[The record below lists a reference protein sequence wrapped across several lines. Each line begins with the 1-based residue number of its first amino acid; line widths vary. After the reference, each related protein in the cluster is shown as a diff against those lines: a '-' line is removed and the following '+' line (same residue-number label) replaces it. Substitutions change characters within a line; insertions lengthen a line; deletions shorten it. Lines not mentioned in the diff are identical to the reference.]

1 MRRRR
6 STALTALT
14 LATAVSLAAAAC
26 SGATTDPTVGDS
38 DAGGEGTALHLGM
51 TIHQAD
57 VYFQSIADVVQS
69 TVEAD
74 GGSMTLV
81 NTQTDASTEAT
92 GFQNLIS
99 AQVDGIVTSPLSPEG
114 SLASVRAAADAGIPI
129 VCYNTCLGD
138 ASEEVAAAFIESD
151 QHDLGTQ
158 TGEYAATALQERG
171 VDTAVLAMLNCN
183 RYEACQARQDGFLEA
198 LEDGG
203 ITVDV
208 VNDQEA
214 LAADEATGIATD
226 MLTANQDI
234 NVMWAAS
241 QSATEGMVA
250 AVQAAGRDDLSLF
263 GTDVSPS
270 LVNSI
275 KDGVLL
281 GVTGQDSAQTGEL
294 AVQYIRSAIAG
305 EEISPFSVEIP
316 GVLYSADDPEAL
328 DAYLEQQG

>member
-6 STALTALT
+6 STFLAALST
-14 LATAVSLAAAAC
+14 ATAVTLLAAAC
-26 SGATTDPTVGDS
+26 SGATSDPTAGEET
-38 DAGGEGTALHLGM
+38 GGETTALQIGV

-57 VYFQSIADVVQS
+57 VYFQSIADVVAS

-114 SLASVRAAADAGIPI
+114 SLASVQAAADAGIPI
-129 VCYNTCLGD
+129 ICYNTCLGD
-138 ASEEVAAAFIESD
+138 ASEDVAEAFIESD
-151 QHDLGTQ
+151 QYDLGAQ
-158 TGEYAATALQERG
+158 TGEYAAAALEEDG
-171 VDTAVLAMLNCN
+171 ESTAVLAMLNCN
-183 RYEACQARQDGFLEA
+183 RFEACQARQEGFLAA
-198 LEDGG
+198 LEEAG
-203 ITVDV
+203 ITVEI

-234 NVMWAAS
+234 NVMWASS

-250 AVQAAGRDDLSLF
+250 AVQAAGRDDLALF

-270 LVNSI
+270 IVNSI
-275 KDGVLL
+275 KDGTLQA
-281 GVTGQDSAQTGEL
+281 VTGQNSAETGEL
-294 AVQYIRSAIAG
+294 AVEYIRSAING

-316 GVLYSADDPEAL
+316 GVLYSADEPEAL
-328 DAYLEQQG
+328 DAYLEEQS

>member
-6 STALTALT
+6 STVLTT
-14 LATAVSLAAAAC
+14 LSAATAVMFLAASC
-26 SGATTDPTVGDS
+26 SGATSDPTAGDET
-38 DAGGEGTALHLGM
+38 EGQATALQIGV

-57 VYFQSIADVVQS
+57 VYFQSIADVVAS

-114 SLASVRAAADAGIPI
+114 SLASVQAAADAGIPI
-129 VCYNTCLGD
+129 ICYNTCLGES
-138 ASEEVAAAFIESD
+138 SEDVAEAFIESD
-151 QHDLGTQ
+151 QYDLGTQ
-158 TGEYAATALQERG
+158 TGQYAAAALEEDG
-171 VDTAVLAMLNCN
+171 ESTAVLAMLNCN
-183 RYEACQARQDGFLEA
+183 RFEACQARQDGFLDA
-198 LEDGG
+198 LEESG
-203 ITVDV
+203 ITVEV

-234 NVMWAAS
+234 NVMWASS
-241 QSATEGMVA
+241 QSSTEGMVA
-250 AVQAAGRDDLSLF
+250 AVQAAGRDDLALF

-275 KDGVLL
+275 QDGTLQA
-281 GVTGQDSAQTGEL
+281 VTGQDSAQTGEL
-294 AVQYIRSAIAG
+294 AVQYIRSAING

-316 GVLYSADDPEAL
+316 GVLYSGDDPEAL
-328 DAYLEQQG
+328 DAYLEAQG